1 MRYRTL
7 GKTGL
12 EVSEIGFGAEWI
24 GKMDDGTVRAIA
36 KTAHDGGVNI
46 VDCWMSD
53 PAIRSALGRAIE
65 PERDEWIIQ
74 GHIGST
80 WIDGQYVRTRDLDK
94 VVPAFEDLL
103 ARLRTDHVELG
114 MIHYVDD
121 PSEFDTIMHGDFF
134 DYVQQLLSEGKIEH
148 IGLSTHNPDV
158 ALAAVA
164 DGRVE
169 MIMFS
174 VNPAFDLMPSTSD
187 ITVYFGDYDDE
198 SLKGMDPIRAK
209 LYAACEQAGIGMTVM
224 KGFAGGRLLDAA
236 KSPFGV
242 ALSPAQC
249 LHYCLTRPAVC
260 SVMAGWES
268 VDQVKDALAYES
280 AAPDEL
286 DYASVLAE
294 APKHSYY
301 GQCTYCG
308 HCAPCVVGINIA
320 QVNKFADLAAMHEEV
335 PDSVREHYRALGA
348 TASEC
353 IGCQSCE
360 SRCPFGVP
368 IAKKMMET
376 AELFGF

>member
-1 MRYRTL
+1 M
-7 GKTGL
+7 
-12 EVSEIGFGAEWI
+12 
-24 GKMDDGTVRAIA
+24 
-36 KTAHDGGVNI
+36 TA
-46 VDCWMSD
+46 
-53 PAIRSALGRAIE
+53 
-65 PERDEWIIQ
+65 
-74 GHIGST
+74 
-80 WIDGQYVRTRDLDK
+80 
-94 VVPAFEDLL
+94 
-103 ARLRTDHVELG
+103 
-114 MIHYVDD
+114 
-121 PSEFDTIMHGDFF
+121 
-134 DYVQQLLSEGKIEH
+134 
-148 IGLSTHNPDV
+148 
-158 ALAAVA
+158 
-164 DGRVE
+164 
-169 MIMFS
+169 
-174 VNPAFDLMPSTSD
+174 
-187 ITVYFGDYDDE
+187 
-198 SLKGMDPIRAK
+198 
-209 LYAACEQAGIGMTVM
+209 M

-280 AAPDEL
+280 AAPEEL

-368 IAKKMMET
+368 IAQKMMET